1 MYNSRSVNCCKP
13 GNKYSSTVAAGCKAK
28 TSCVGFSVV
37 VVVDVEDDASHLVED
52 GVEEELPGGGP
63 EVGIELETAE
73 GEVFQGGRQ
82 GLGDVGRLVCTRDL
96 EEQGQ

>member
-1 MYNSRSVNCCKP
+1 MYNSRSVNRCKP

-63 EVGIELETAE
+63 EVGIELQTAK
-73 GEVFQGGRQ
+73 GEVFQGRRQ
-82 GLGDVGRLVCTRDL
+82 GLGDARRLVCTRDL
-96 EEQGQ
+96 EERGQ

>member
-1 MYNSRSVNCCKP
+1 M
-13 GNKYSSTVAAGCKAK
+13 
-28 TSCVGFSVV
+28 
-37 VVVDVEDDASHLVED
+37 VVVDVVDDDGPGVSHLVED

-63 EVGIELETAE
+63 EVWIELETAK

-96 EEQGQ
+96 EERGQLLQISGRGF